1 MAKNKEQVEVQQ
13 EVETQQTETGT
24 EFTESEA
31 PSVSLRD
38 LDQLAQ
44 VIDLA
49 SQRGAFRGGELA
61 VVGTLYNKL
70 VAFLT
75 NVKAQQDA
83 QQDAQQ
89 ESGAEEVAPET
100 GEE

>member
-13 EVETQQTETGT
+13 EVESQQPETNT

-61 VVGTLYNKL
+61 VVGNLYNKL

-83 QQDAQQ
+83 QQ
-89 ESGAEEVAPET
+89 ESEAGSEEQSET
-100 GEE
+100 GE